1 MRVCVGRGEGVRAV
15 CVGGWDEDVRVRV
28 CGWVGCEGGEGGVVW
43 GGGGEWLHG
52 QMRQCHVIN
61 EEGKSTQMNK
71 MSRLISVN

>member
-1 MRVCVGRGEGVRAV
+1 MRGGCEGVCGWGEGVRMCVGGEGVKAV
-15 CVGGWDEDVRVRV
+15 CVGSV
-28 CGWVGCEGGEGGVVW
+28 GGEGGR
-43 GGGGEWLHG
+43 GSLGEWLHG